1 MPLHFEAT
9 LLGKLQAMSTLL
21 GCILLTVSDFLSTSS
36 HSSLKW
42 DVKYLDK
49 GKHSMCRLH
58 AVQEKKNIVFIY

>member
-49 GKHSMCRLH
+49 EKHSMCRLH
-58 AVQEKKNIVFIY
+58 AVQEKKN